1 MRNILLLTLFCV
13 LHILDTPICVSC
25 NYINALRAAY
35 QERRVCATRFMNLF
49 PDSGNKFRQTF
60 GYSEERNGEVCYS
73 PLYKDAYQ
81 YIQTYFQLC
90 DSIGT
95 DEEYVKV
102 IKLASELE
110 WQVDGVN
117 YFQYELRNRIIDRA
131 SIFSTQLLYQLH
143 EQPTDIV
150 MQFWNF
156 ILSGTPDR
164 FQNNALDET
173 FQLLSNVVSN
183 DPYLYN
189 ILRSAYNKR
198 NGTDAPRGV
207 YL

>member
-117 YFQYELRNRIIDRA
+117 YFQHELRNRIIDRA

-164 FQNNALDET
+164 LQNNALNDT
-173 FQLLSNVVSN
+173 FLLLSDIVSG
-183 DPYLYN
+183 DIYLYN
-189 ILRSAYNKR
+189 ALQN
-198 NGTDAPRGV
+198 V
-207 YL
+207 YDQVKMFEGEHMSR